1 MQTERYRLTRRAW
14 ARIWSDEATLMAER
28 ETLGYRRA
36 RQERALYLPH
46 LPRDAPLL
54 EAGCGMG
61 IRLVD
66 LTGFDYQVI
75 GLDYVEPA
83 LRPLKAADPDQ
94 TLLAGDI
101 HRLPFHSES
110 FGAYLSFGVLEH
122 FDFGPGPALA
132 EAWRI
137 LRPGGV
143 LVVSVPVP
151 SLVRRLVHRRRL
163 RRAASG
169 EHGALLYE
177 TAYAREDLEAAVRLA
192 GFEVVAS
199 HPIGHSF
206 TLWGL
211 GWPFRASGYY
221 RTTGL
226 AEWLGD
232 RLRDWLPWSMAFGCL
247 TIAHRIPNRVSRRS
261 PDQ

>member
-1 MQTERYRLTRRAW
+1 MRTERYRRTQQSW
-14 ARIWSDEATLMAER
+14 AQIWSDEATLMAER

-36 RQERALYLPH
+36 RQERAFYLPH
-46 LPRDAPLL
+46 LPRDALLL

-61 IRLVD
+61 IRVAELA
-66 LTGFDYQVI
+66 
-75 GLDYVEPA
+75 GLGYRTVGIDYVEQA
-83 LRPLKAADPDQ
+83 LRPLKSANPDQ

-101 HRLPFHSES
+101 HRLPFQSES